1 MKKINYVYYIILSV
15 IMCAIVIF
23 RNCIVKMIGAVGF
36 FGISFLYEL
45 YLMFSQHLYYV
56 IVRKKGVKD
65 DFFIT
70 YQCKFEWSTFWVD
83 TMHNELACLCMFN
96 PFKIQYVSMNRVH
109 DAEIKIKYYKHDE
122 CITGLSICFYIDDK
136 KQKFR
141 INANAKYGWENTKEN
156 VEILTKDA
164 RKLMEAIKNKPIQ
177 M

>member
-1 MKKINYVYYIILSV
+1 MKKINYVYYIFLFIIL
-15 IMCAIVIF
+15 CVIF
-23 RNCIVKMIGAVGF
+23 KYSDYIEDIIGIDGYLCLEIVHALWLLCFQNVV
-36 FGISFLYEL
+36 
-45 YLMFSQHLYYV
+45 YL

-65 DFFIT
+65 DFCIT
-70 YQCKFEWSTFWVD
+70 HQCKFDWSTFWVD
-83 TMHNELACLCMFN
+83 TIHNELACLCMFN

>member
-1 MKKINYVYYIILSV
+1 M
-15 IMCAIVIF
+15 
-23 RNCIVKMIGAVGF
+23 
-36 FGISFLYEL
+36 
-45 YLMFSQHLYYV
+45 
-56 IVRKKGVKD
+56 RKKGVKD
-65 DFFIT
+65 DFCIT
-70 YQCKFEWSTFWVD
+70 HQCKFEWSTFWVD
-83 TMHNELACLCMFN
+83 TIHNELGCLCMFN

-164 RKLMEAIKNKPIQ
+164 RKLMEAINNKPIQ

>member
-1 MKKINYVYYIILSV
+1 MKKINYVYYVILSV
-15 IMCAIVIF
+15 IMFEFIKYGNYIEDKIGTKGYFILEVLYTYYFMFFQGVIY
-23 RNCIVKMIGAVGF
+23 AV
-36 FGISFLYEL
+36 
-45 YLMFSQHLYYV
+45 
-56 IVRKKGVKD
+56 VRKKGVKD
-65 DFFIT
+65 DFCIT

-83 TMHNELACLCMFN
+83 TIHNELACLCMFN

-164 RKLMEAIKNKPIQ
+164 RKLMEAINNKPIQ

>member
-164 RKLMEAIKNKPIQ
+164 RKLMEAINNKPIQ

>member
-1 MKKINYVYYIILSV
+1 
-15 IMCAIVIF
+15 
-23 RNCIVKMIGAVGF
+23 MIGAVGF

-109 DAEIKIKYYKHDE
+109 DAYIKIRYSFGERHIAYLNIH
-122 CITGLSICFYIDDK
+122 FYIDGR

-141 INANAKYGWENTKEN
+141 INTSSRYGWDNTKEN
-156 VEILTKDA
+156 VEILTEDA
-164 RKLMEAIKNKPIQ
+164 RKLVELINHKPIQ